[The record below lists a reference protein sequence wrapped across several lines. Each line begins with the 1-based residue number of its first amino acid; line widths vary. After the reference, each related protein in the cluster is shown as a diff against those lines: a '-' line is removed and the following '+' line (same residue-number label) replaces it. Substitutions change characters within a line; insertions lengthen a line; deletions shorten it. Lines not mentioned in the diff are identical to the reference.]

1 QRDSTAVMIS
11 STPMNGYRIALRTHQ
26 LALRLHTDRQTW
38 RTPSARTP
46 SEWKQRTDSTAGR
59 LPQNR
64 MDWGLDGTRIG
75 ENFIGW
81 TAAQRQARLYL
92 ILNNRASRFRPG
104 CASQPASRVLA
115 VATRRL
121 TEDWHQ
127 RYG

>member
-1 QRDSTAVMIS
+1 
-11 STPMNGYRIALRTHQ
+11 
-26 LALRLHTDRQTW
+26 
-38 RTPSARTP
+38 
-46 SEWKQRTDSTAGR
+46 
-59 LPQNR
+59 

-127 RYG
+127 RYGYQPVLLERFVESPRIERTIRALITR